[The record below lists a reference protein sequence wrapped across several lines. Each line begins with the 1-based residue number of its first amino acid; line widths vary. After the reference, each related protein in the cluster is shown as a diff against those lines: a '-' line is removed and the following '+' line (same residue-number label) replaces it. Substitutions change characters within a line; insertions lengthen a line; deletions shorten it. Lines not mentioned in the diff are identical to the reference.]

1 MFSRIENNK
10 LDESRSSITISY
22 LRDVNIIYGN
32 FPYPDVTNNL
42 IIAIKNNLSKENN
55 NYTNV
60 KGGMTQWN
68 HFNNDPLFKKFL
80 AFMINKH
87 QVSHPHLF
95 QYFLEKN
102 SLIEAW
108 GNEFKPGDA
117 VNYHTHNSYHC
128 VLYLTEGCDLN
139 LPELNLKITPKPGD
153 YYIFPPELLHGFDKY
168 EGNTNR
174 YSLVFN
180 FISNKGFEFL
190 SQMSK

>member
-60 KGGMTQWN
+60 KGGMTAWN

-87 QVSHPHLF
+87 QVSHPDLF

-102 SLIEAW
+102 SLIESW
-108 GNEFKPGDA
+108 GNEFKPGDS

-168 EGNTNR
+168 KGNTNR
-174 YSLVFN
+174 YSLIFN
-180 FISNKGFEFL
+180 FITNRGFEFL
-190 SQMSK
+190 NKMSK

>member
-42 IIAIKNNLSKENN
+42 IIAIKNNLSKEHN
-55 NYTNV
+55 NYTHV
-60 KGGMTQWN
+60 KGGMTEWN
-68 HFNNDPLFKKFL
+68 HFNNNPLFKKFL
-80 AFMINKH
+80 TFMINKH
-87 QVSHPHLF
+87 QVSHPGLF

-102 SLIEAW
+102 SVIESW
-108 GNEFKPGDA
+108 GNEFKPGDS
-117 VNYHTHNSYHC
+117 VNYHAHNSYHC

-168 EGNTNR
+168 KGNTNR
-174 YSLVFN
+174 YSLIFN
-180 FISNKGFEFL
+180 FRSNKGFEFL
-190 SQMSK
+190 DRISK